1 MDLNPSERSV
11 TNHSMACMLLWAS
24 SVSKPSQGTNL
35 TELRHIGGRPMSLIS
50 AVAKRT
56 KSLIVIVSMILLL
69 PGLVCWSGSER
80 FSSESNA
87 LAAPQR
93 VLFSTYLGGQDTQT
107 SGIAIDRSGH
117 LYVTGVTESPAFPL
131 STTSG
136 SPTTSLPRAFVTK
149 ISPASGSIVYST
161 LIPGTTGAA
170 VAGIA
175 VGDDDAV
182 YITGTT

>member
-1 MDLNPSERSV
+1 
-11 TNHSMACMLLWAS
+11 
-24 SVSKPSQGTNL
+24 
-35 TELRHIGGRPMSLIS
+35 MSLIRS
-50 AVAKRT
+50 GAKRT
-56 KSLIVIVSMILLL
+56 RSLIVIISIILLL
-69 PGLVCWSGSER
+69 PGLISRLGSPTFSGHSD
-80 FSSESNA
+80 A